1 MIYTTLINPGELQ
14 RLIVNQKNSG
24 KNDLLLLDCSCSIAE
39 PTIGRKLYQEG
50 HIPGAIFVDFDEIV
64 TGTVH
69 KGTGRH
75 PLPSRDTF
83 LKNLKDL
90 GWSPEKQV
98 VIYDQGRLGF
108 ATRFWYEM
116 RWAGI
121 EKVAVLN
128 GGFKAWSSQPRP
140 VSTEPTLP
148 TEGQV
153 PNEKPL
159 EQPVEMSLLQ
169 ENLKTRDY
177 LVIDARPESRF
188 HGIGETIDHKA
199 GHIPGAVSRDGAL
212 NFDANGMFKD
222 PLTLRKEFL
231 ELLGGRK
238 PSEVIHSCGSGV
250 NATVNLMAMDY
261 CGLFGS
267 HLYPGSWSQWIDDPE
282 NPVEL
287 N

>member
-108 ATRFWYEM
+108 ATRFGM
-116 RWAGI
+116 KCAGGYR
-121 EKVAVLN
+121 K
-128 GGFKAWSSQPRP
+128 SSP
-140 VSTEPTLP
+140 VSMADLRLGPANQDP
-148 TEGQV
+148 F
-153 PNEKPL
+153 PRN
-159 EQPVEMSLLQ
+159 QPFLQ
-169 ENLKTRDY
+169 KAKFQTRNLWNNLWKC
-177 LVIDARPESRF
+177 LSF
-188 HGIGETIDHKA
+188 
-199 GHIPGAVSRDGAL
+199 
-212 NFDANGMFKD
+212 
-222 PLTLRKEFL
+222 RK
-231 ELLGGRK
+231 
-238 PSEVIHSCGSGV
+238 I
-250 NATVNLMAMDY
+250 
-261 CGLFGS
+261 
-267 HLYPGSWSQWIDDPE
+267 
-282 NPVEL
+282 
-287 N
+287 